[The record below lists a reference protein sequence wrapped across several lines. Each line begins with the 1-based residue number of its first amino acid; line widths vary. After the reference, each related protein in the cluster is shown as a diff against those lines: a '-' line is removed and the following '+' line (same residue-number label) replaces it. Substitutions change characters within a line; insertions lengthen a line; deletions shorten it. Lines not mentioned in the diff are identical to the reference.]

1 MVKVRFNALFV
12 LFVVFAVIVMVWGKL
27 IFGFVLGSVASTI
40 ANVEALR
47 VKFEERF
54 FAVQAHMN
62 DQNMP
67 CNLQQRVVNFFQY
80 IWRRNRLVFISFFI
94 SFFSNPLL
102 GRLVHVFLVF

>member
-12 LFVVFAVIVMVWGKL
+12 LFIVFAVIVMVWGKL

-80 IWRRNRLVFISFFI
+80 IWRRNRLVFISFFDN
-94 SFFSNPLL
+94 SF
-102 GRLVHVFLVF
+102 

>member
-1 MVKVRFNALFV
+1 
-12 LFVVFAVIVMVWGKL
+12 MVWGKL
-27 IFGFVLGSVASTI
+27 IFGFVLGSVASTM

-67 CNLQQRVVNFFQY
+67 YNLQQRVVNFFQY
-80 IWRRNRLVFISFFI
+80 IWRRNRSAFISY
-94 SFFSNPLL
+94 
-102 GRLVHVFLVF
+102 FLIN

>member
-1 MVKVRFNALFV
+1 MVCFNASVVTVKVRFKALFV
-12 LFVVFAVIVMVWGKL
+12 LIVVFAVIVMVWGKL

-80 IWRRNRLVFISFFI
+80 IWRRNRLVFISFFDN
-94 SFFSNPLL
+94 SF
-102 GRLVHVFLVF
+102 

>member
-1 MVKVRFNALFV
+1 
-12 LFVVFAVIVMVWGKL
+12 MVWGKL
-27 IFGFVLGSVASTI
+27 IFGFVLGSVASTM

-67 CNLQQRVVNFFQY
+67 YNLQQRVVNIFQY
-80 IWRRNRLVFISFFI
+80 IWRRNRSVFISFFDKLVVTWQKPLVDDCKNI
-94 SFFSNPLL
+94 NGSFF
-102 GRLVHVFLVF
+102 

>member
-1 MVKVRFNALFV
+1 
-12 LFVVFAVIVMVWGKL
+12 MVWGKL
-27 IFGFVLGSVASTI
+27 IFGFVLGSVASTM

-67 CNLQQRVVNFFQY
+67 YNLQQRVVNFFQY
-80 IWRRNRLVFISFFI
+80 IWRRNRSAFISFFDKLVVTWQKPPVDDCCKNI
-94 SFFSNPLL
+94 NGSFF
-102 GRLVHVFLVF
+102 